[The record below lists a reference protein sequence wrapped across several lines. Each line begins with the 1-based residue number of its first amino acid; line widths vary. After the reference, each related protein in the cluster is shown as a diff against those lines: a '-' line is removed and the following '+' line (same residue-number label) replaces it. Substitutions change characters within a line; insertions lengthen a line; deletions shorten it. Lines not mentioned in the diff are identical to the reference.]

1 MAYVTET
8 NKSGRLGATTD
19 DGDRIVFEGL
29 IKSKKEYFPVKEVDE
44 KFNLRNVFIA
54 ISEACRS
61 SKDIE
66 ILGYLLERTD
76 YNNYIT
82 ISNLSELAEEL
93 GVSRKHLNTILKRAE
108 EATLIHKIETGKYMV
123 NPYKIMGAS
132 ACKAG
137 YETQELNQVRWKEL
151 TGLFTDLEIQQ
162 LIDLNKYMEFDVP
175 LRPTSFNISIAEYYA
190 KNKFITDKQRE
201 SLVKHNN

>member
-8 NKSGRLGATTD
+8 NKTASLGATTD
-19 DGDRIVFEGL
+19 DGVRITLDGV
-29 IKSKKEYFPVKEVDE
+29 IRQNTTYFPVKEVDE